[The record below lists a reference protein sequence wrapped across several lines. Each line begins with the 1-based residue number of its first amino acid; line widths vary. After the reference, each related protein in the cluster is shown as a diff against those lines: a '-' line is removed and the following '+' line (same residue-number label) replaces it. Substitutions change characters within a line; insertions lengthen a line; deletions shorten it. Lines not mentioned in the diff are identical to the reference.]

1 MLKKG
6 ERGGW
11 DDPRAPRA
19 RTIRMCSL
27 DGRSRDHPSYP
38 FRWSSLPA
46 AALREGARPSGQ
58 EPVLAGSGREG
69 EKGAWSEWVQK
80 GLFEHPGRVFPWDLD
95 PNFSCGRALSS
106 SPGSV

>member
-27 DGRSRDHPSYP
+27 DGRSRDHPSHP
-38 FRWSSLPA
+38 LDEARSLRPR
-46 AALREGARPSGQ
+46 LGQGASR
-58 EPVLAGSGREG
+58 LAGDG
-69 EKGAWSEWVQK
+69 WVRTSAFLSILQK
-80 GLFEHPGRVFPWDLD
+80 NTGTGNLYLKRL
-95 PNFSCGRALSS
+95 
-106 SPGSV
+106 